1 MSSQIVVSGLTFF
14 RNSSNQKGGGTRYIF
29 NNLDL
34 EIKTGDRI
42 GLIGPNGAGKSTLL
56 RLLSGILKPDEG
68 DVQVNAKLTVLLDSG
83 FGLDPSLSGRENA
96 RTMAILAGVARI
108 NRSSLLEEVK
118 KFSELEWA
126 FEQPVK
132 TYSTGMVVRLVLSA
146 QLFLMENTGL
156 IIDEGFG
163 TADAQFQRKTFEQID
178 NIMKNVP
185 FMVLASHN
193 EHLIRTYCN
202 RVLVLQ
208 NEGIDFDG
216 DVDDAFRHFIN

>member
-1 MSSQIVVSGLTFF
+1 M
-14 RNSSNQKGGGTRYIF
+14 
-29 NNLDL
+29 
-34 EIKTGDRI
+34 
-42 GLIGPNGAGKSTLL
+42 
-56 RLLSGILKPDEG
+56 
-68 DVQVNAKLTVLLDSG
+68 
-83 FGLDPSLSGRENA
+83 
-96 RTMAILAGVARI
+96 
-108 NRSSLLEEVK
+108 
-118 KFSELEWA
+118 
-126 FEQPVK
+126 
-132 TYSTGMVVRLVLSA
+132 RLVLSA